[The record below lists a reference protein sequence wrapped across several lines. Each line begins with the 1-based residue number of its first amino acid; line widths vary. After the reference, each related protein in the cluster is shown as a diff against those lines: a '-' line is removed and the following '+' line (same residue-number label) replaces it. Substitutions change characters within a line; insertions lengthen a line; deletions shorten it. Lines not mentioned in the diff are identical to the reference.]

1 MLQNFGI
8 LTPANYIGLSLK
20 DAQEKAK
27 EQGFTTRVTEVDGSS
42 LIITEDLKSNRINF
56 RLSNNVVTDVY
67 TG

>member
-8 LTPANYIGLSLK
+8 LTPSHYIGLSLK